1 MEMRTARMLGMGG
14 LLVLGA
20 MACGKV
26 SRDNTKV
33 VATVGGEKITEQ
45 AFGDTVRRVMGD
57 DAKAQNL
64 LTKDTAREQ
73 RNQILEQMVT
83 QKALLRLAKSEGLDK
98 DPKVQLALEAAQ
110 ANLYF
115 QTLVER
121 NISKEEPTEAQL
133 HGLYDDVLKQAT
145 AAGQAATVPPF
156 DQVKTQLPGL
166 YKRKQSQVAS
176 DMLLTQL
183 KQKYPVVF
191 APEYRP
197 AQAP

>member
-33 VATVGGEKITEQ
+33 VATVGGEKITEK
-45 AFGDTVRRVMGD
+45 AFGDTVRRVMAD
-57 DAKAQNL
+57 DTKAQIL
-64 LTKDTAREQ
+64 LTKDSSREQ

-83 QKALLRLAKSEGLDK
+83 QKALLRFAKSEGLDK
-98 DPKVQLALEAAQ
+98 DPKVQLALEAAM

-121 NISKEEPTEAQL
+121 NITKEEPTEVQL
-133 HGLYDDVLKQAT
+133 RGLYDDILKQAT

-156 DQVKTQLPGL
+156 DQVKGQLPGL
-166 YKRKQSQVAS
+166 YKRKQSQQAS